1 MFDWDEQKNHL
12 NIAKHG
18 VSFEQA
24 KLIFDNFTVDR
35 IDDRFL
41 YDEIRYFSLGRV
53 GNATFLAVSHTD
65 RNGVCRIIS
74 ARPALKHER
83 RLYEQEIR
91 KAFEF

>member
-1 MFDWDEQKNHL
+1 MFDWDDQKNQV

-24 KLIFDNFTVDR
+24 KLIFDSFTVDR
-35 IDDRFL
+35 IDDRFF

-53 GNATFLAVSHTD
+53 GSATILAVSHTD

-91 KAFEF
+91 KALEF

>member
-1 MFDWDEQKNHL
+1 MFDWDEQKNQL

-35 IDDRFL
+35 IDDRFF

-53 GNATFLAVSHTD
+53 VLPLFWRSPTPTEMVFVGSYRLD
-65 RNGVCRIIS
+65 R
-74 ARPALKHER
+74 P
-83 RLYEQEIR
+83 
-91 KAFEF
+91 

>member
-1 MFDWDEQKNHL
+1 MFDWDEQKNQL

-35 IDDRFL
+35 IDDRFFS
-41 YDEIRYFSLGRV
+41 DEIRYFSLGRV
-53 GNATFLAVSHTD
+53 GAATILAVSHTD
-65 RNGVCRIIS
+65 RNGICRIIS

-91 KAFEF
+91 KALEF